1 MGVEH
6 GGSPSQNRD
15 LHRNTV
21 DHADGAR
28 VRHTL
33 VPETRTAQSPE
44 GNGAVPVTVVS
55 RAELEELQRQ
65 LEDAQ
70 AKAAKY
76 DHQRELAR
84 ARDEKWRKSHPD
96 EVKRR
101 TRERVAAHR
110 ARQRQAGR

>member
-1 MGVEH
+1 MIVFIMGVEH

-33 VPETRTAQSPE
+33 VPETPTAQSPE

-65 LEDAQ
+65 LVEAQ
-70 AKAAKY
+70 AKAVKY
-76 DHQRELAR
+76 DLQRQKNKEAQKRQRDPEHVRALTNARVQRYR
-84 ARDEKWRKSHPD
+84 AR
-96 EVKRR
+96 
-101 TRERVAAHR
+101 
-110 ARQRQAGR
+110 

>member
-1 MGVEH
+1 MIVFIMGVEH

-21 DHADGAR
+21 DHADGAQ

-65 LEDAQ
+65 LVEAQ
-70 AKAAKY
+70 VKAAQLEKRRAT
-76 DHQRELAR
+76 DR
-84 ARDEKWRKSHPD
+84 ARVARWRERHPD
-96 EVKRR
+96 EAKRQ
-101 TRERVAAHR
+101 TKDNVAAY
-110 ARQRQAGR
+110 